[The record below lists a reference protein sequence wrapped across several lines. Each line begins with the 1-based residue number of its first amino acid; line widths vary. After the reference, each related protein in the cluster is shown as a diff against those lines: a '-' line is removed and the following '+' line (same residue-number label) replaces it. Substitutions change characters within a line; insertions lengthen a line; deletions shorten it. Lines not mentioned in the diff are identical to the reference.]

1 MAMASEFMNLNA
13 SELNAKE
20 QELRRKKM
28 DLRFDLALGKLVN
41 TAQIGATKRDLARLL
56 TAKNALRAKAQ

>member
-1 MAMASEFMNLNA
+1 MASEFMNLNA

>member
-1 MAMASEFMNLNA
+1 MASEFAKMNA
-13 SELNAKE
+13 SELKAKE

-41 TAQIGATKRDLARLL
+41 TAQMSDTKRELARVL
-56 TAKNALRAKAQ
+56 TAKNALKAKRQ